1 MEDKSEHFK
10 QDELV
15 DSDSESP
22 GLSEKYKELQRQRVM
37 PQLDSFEEFKK
48 RYKQNLNHPLE
59 PNVPSVGNK
68 LYIAIVDDDPF
79 TLMTGANHVRLAQN
93 KLPDYTLVAQ
103 PYQFPNDI
111 KRFTTDLERGYIN
124 GVLTDHDMPKM
135 TGSDLIKYVR
145 NVKDDEICKI
155 PILLNSADTNP
166 DDTMSKMLKDN
177 QVPFVKKPLAFESFR
192 EQLIDQVVGYD
203 QDLKAEKEQNFKI

>member
-1 MEDKSEHFK
+1 MEDKNEHFK
-10 QDELV
+10 QDELR
-15 DSDSESP
+15 DSDSELPS
-22 GLSEKYKELQRQRVM
+22 LSEKYKELQRQRVM
-37 PQLDSFEEFKK
+37 PQLDSFDEFKK

-59 PNVPSVGNK
+59 PNVPSVDNK
-68 LYIAIVDDDPF
+68 LYIAIVDDDSFP
-79 TLMTGANHVRLAQN
+79 LMTGENYVRRAQTT
-93 KLPDYTLVAQ
+93 LPDYVLVAQ

-135 TGSDLIKYVR
+135 TGSALIKYVR

-166 DDTMSKMLKDN
+166 DGTMSTMLNDN
-177 QVPFVKKPLAFESFR
+177 EVPFVKKPLAFESFR
-192 EQLIDQVVGYD
+192 KQLIDRVVSYD
-203 QDLKAEKEQNFKI
+203 QNLKAQKEQNFKV

>member
-1 MEDKSEHFK
+1 MEDKNEHFK

-15 DSDSESP
+15 DSDNESP
-22 GLSEKYKELQRQRVM
+22 SLSEKYKELQRQRVM

-59 PNVPSVGNK
+59 PNVPSIGNT
-68 LYIAIVDDDPF
+68 LYIAIVDDDSF
-79 TLMTGANHVRLAQN
+79 ALMTGQMYVQRAQKTLTN
-93 KLPDYTLVAQ
+93 YVLVAQ

-111 KRFTTDLERGYIN
+111 KRFATDLERGYIN

-135 TGSDLIKYVR
+135 TGSALIKYVR
-145 NVKDDEICKI
+145 NVEDDEVCKI

-177 QVPFVKKPLAFESFR
+177 QVPFVKKPLDFESFKK
-192 EQLIDQVVGYD
+192 QLIDQVVSYD
-203 QDLKAEKEQNFKI
+203 QNLKAQKEQNFKI